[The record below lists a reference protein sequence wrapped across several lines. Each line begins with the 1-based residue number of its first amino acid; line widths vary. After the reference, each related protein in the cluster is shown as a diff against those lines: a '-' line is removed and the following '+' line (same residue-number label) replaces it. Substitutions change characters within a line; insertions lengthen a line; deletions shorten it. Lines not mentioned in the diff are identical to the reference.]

1 MKGLLLKDWYMIQK
15 YCRSYIL
22 ITAVLLG
29 YPLQMVRICF
39 YILSLYVVWYDPCYP
54 AWI

>member
-39 YILSLYVVWYDPCYP
+39 LHSIPVCCVV
-54 AWI
+54 

>member
-22 ITAVLLG
+22 ITAVIIGISLA
-29 YPLQMVRICF
+29 MVRICF
-39 YILSLYVVWYDPCYP
+39 LHSIPVCCVV
-54 AWI
+54 

>member
-22 ITAVLLG
+22 ITAVFIG
-29 YPLQMVRICF
+29 I
-39 YILSLYVVWYDPCYP
+39 SLANGENLFLHSIPVCCVV
-54 AWI
+54 